1 MPSALAACRGAP
13 PRSVLES
20 TLYGFGGELA
30 LSARPYTYT
39 DVFLSDRG
47 RPHAFRGRAR
57 ISSGVGMLTRKSS
70 PARLPPGLAIVTDG
84 PQCFG
89 SAEPT
94 PLGMIG
100 CCASL
105 AWLLAKLA
113 SGLRLVQSRAVSN
126 VSSSVLTMGGIPAGR
141 GPWIPK
147 SSLRNNATDNLDA
160 KWVGFFLCGGK
171 NLDTKVDQKCN
182 QWPNLLPPY
191 THKNRSSFF
200 FPNSS
205 PHKQQKPS
213 QKPPHHSTHGTAPES

>member
-1 MPSALAACRGAP
+1 METDSLSSEKEPQRLPGRGGGPGRPFAAGAPPSSSGRSPLGTGIPPGMGMRPIPPGMAPPGDGMPPGMGMGGKSMPSALAACRGAP

-126 VSSSVLTMGGIPAGR
+126 VSSSVLTMGGIPALG
-141 GPWIPK
+141 GPRP
-147 SSLRNNATDNLDA
+147 LATQVFSA
-160 KWVGFFLCGGK
+160 
-171 NLDTKVDQKCN
+171 Q
-182 QWPNLLPPY
+182 
-191 THKNRSSFF
+191 
-200 FPNSS
+200 
-205 PHKQQKPS
+205 
-213 QKPPHHSTHGTAPES
+213 